1 MKKLLFTLL
10 ILLSVSII
18 KAQDEQLSID
28 YSAPRKFSI
37 SAINVIGSD
46 QIDKNVIIAYSGLAI
61 GHDIFV
67 PSDDIT
73 KAITNLWKQRLFSD
87 IRIEIDKIEG
97 NSLSINIVVKTRP
110 RLSRYSIKG
119 ITKNEAD
126 KVREKISLRAGDI
139 VTDQLLQNTTNQI
152 TKYYVEKGY
161 FYPEI
166 KIVQEKDTLLSDNSI
181 RLALNIDKSTRVRI
195 KEIVIEGNKEVTEK
209 KIHRLL
215 KKTKQYQAW
224 NFIRSSKL
232 VNELYDE
239 DKDKIIDYYNTKG
252 FRDARIIS
260 DTFYPLSKK
269 YLSVHIKIHE
279 GNKYYFRKIAWSGNT
294 KYNTEQLSAVMGIK
308 KGDVYDLKHLDQKL
322 SMSPTGIDVSSLYMD
337 NGYLFF
343 NVKPV
348 ETQITGDSIDIE
360 LRIFEGPQAIINKII
375 VSGNLK
381 TSDYVI
387 LREIRTRPG
396 QKFSRSD
403 VIRSQR
409 ELSQLGYFDPEQMNI
424 IPVPNIENGTVN
436 IEYKLTE
443 KPSDQL
449 QLQGGWGAGQFVGSV
464 AIIFTNFS
472 TKKILKL
479 KEWRPLPSGDGQSIS
494 LRFQSNA
501 QQYTSYNLSFTEPW
515 LGGKKPNSFTVS
527 FYYQRI
533 SYGSSSVPATFQQ
546 LGISGGSVGLGKRL
560 QWPDDYFTLYNE
572 ASLQIYNLKNYTQ
585 EFSFSNGKSNNF
597 NFRHLISRNSVDQ
610 PIYPRSGSSFS
621 LSLQWTPP
629 YSLFSNKDYSKVSDQ
644 EKYKWVEYHKW
655 KFDASWYLN
664 IISKL
669 VLNTKIQL
677 GFLGQYNND
686 LGITPFERFYVGG
699 DGLGNMSLLGR
710 EYVALRGYDNQS
722 LTAEN
727 NVEKGGAI
735 FNKYVFELR
744 YPLSLNPQA
753 TIYGLAFA
761 EAGNSWL
768 RFKEFDPFKVYRSLG
783 LGVRI
788 FMPYFGQLGFDWG
801 YGFDEVPG
809 KAGVNKGNFHI
820 SIGQQF

>member
-10 ILLSVSII
+10 IFLSVTSI
-18 KAQDEQLSID
+18 KAQIDQFPID
-28 YSAPRKFSI
+28 YSAPKKFTI
-37 SAINVIGSD
+37 SGINVIGSD
-46 QIDKNVIIAYSGLAI
+46 LIDKNVIIAYSGLAI
-61 GHDIFV
+61 GNEIFV

-73 KAITNLWKQRLFSD
+73 KAISNLWKQRLFSD
-87 IRIEIDKIEG
+87 IKIEIDKFEG
-97 NSLSINIVVKTRP
+97 NTIFLNIVVKTRP

-126 KVREKISLRAGDI
+126 KVREKISLRTGDI
-139 VTDQLLQNTTNQI
+139 VTDQLLQNTINQI

-161 FYPEI
+161 FFPEI

-181 RLALNIDKSTRVRI
+181 RLALTIDKSKRVKI
-195 KEIVIEGNKEVTEK
+195 KEIVIEGNKEITEK
-209 KIHRLL
+209 RIHRLL

-224 NFIRSSKL
+224 NVFRSSKL
-232 VNELYDE
+232 VYDLYDE
-239 DKDKIIDYYNTKG
+239 DKDKIIDYYNSKG
-252 FRDARIIS
+252 FRDARILS
-260 DTFYPLSKK
+260 DTVYPLSKK
-269 YLSVHIKIHE
+269 FLAIHIKIHE
-279 GNKYYFRKIAWSGNT
+279 GNKYYFRNIAWSGNT
-294 KYNTEQLSAVMGIK
+294 KYTTEQLSAVMGIK
-308 KGDVYDLKHLDQKL
+308 KGDVYDLKNLDQKI
-322 SMSPTGIDVSSLYMD
+322 SMSPTGVDVSSLYMD

-348 ETQITGDSIDIE
+348 ETQIIGDSIDIE

-396 QKFSRSD
+396 QRFSRAD

-424 IPVPNIENGTVN
+424 VPVPNIENGTVN

-501 QQYTSYNLSFTEPW
+501 QQYTSYNISFTEPW
-515 LGGKKPNSFTVS
+515 LGGKKPNSLTVS
-527 FYYQRI
+527 LYYQRI
-533 SYGSSSVPATFQQ
+533 LYAATSTTATQF

-560 QWPDDYFTLYNE
+560 RWPDDFFTMYNE
-572 ASLQIYNLKNYTQ
+572 VNLQIYTLKNYVTD
-585 EFSFSNGKSNNF
+585 FSFANGRSNNV
-597 NFRHLISRNSVDQ
+597 NFRHVISRNSVDQ
-610 PIYPRSGSSFS
+610 PIYPRSGSNISF
-621 LSLQWTPP
+621 SLQWTPP
-629 YSLFSNKDYSKVSDQ
+629 YSLFSNQNYATESDQ
-644 EKYKWVEYHKW
+644 QKYKWVEYHKW

-664 IISKL
+664 IIGKL
-669 VLNTKIQL
+669 VLNTKLQL
-677 GFLGQYNND
+677 GFLGLYNHS

-699 DGLGNMSLLGR
+699 DGLGNMSLIGR
-710 EYVALRGYDNQS
+710 EYIGLRGYDNES
-722 LTAEN
+722 LTPTVN
-727 NVEKGGAI
+727 SQYVGGTI

-753 TIYGLAFA
+753 TIYGLGFA

-768 RFKEFDPFKVYRSLG
+768 RFKDFDPFKVYRSLG

-809 KAGVNKGNFHI
+809 KPGVNKSNFHV
-820 SIGQQF
+820 SIGQTF

>member
-1 MKKLLFTLL
+1 MKKLFL
-10 ILLSVSII
+10 IILIFINVFIL
-18 KAQDEQLSID
+18 KAQDEQFPID
-28 YSAPRKFSI
+28 YSTPRKFTI
-37 SAINVIGSD
+37 AAIHILGSE
-46 QIDKNVIIAYSGLAI
+46 QIDKNVIIAYSGLAV
-61 GHDIFV
+61 GHEIFV

-73 KAITNLWKQRLFSD
+73 KAISNLWKQRLFAD
-87 IRIEIDKIEG
+87 IKIEIDKIEG
-97 NSLSINIVVKTRP
+97 STISLNIIVKTRP

-119 ITKNEAD
+119 ITKNQAD
-126 KVREKISLRAGDI
+126 KVREKISLRTGDI

-152 TKYYVEKGY
+152 TKYYIEKGY
-161 FYPEI
+161 FYPDI
-166 KIVQEKDTLLSDNSI
+166 KIIQEKDSLLSDNSI
-181 RLALNIDKSTRVRI
+181 RLAISIDQGKKVKI
-195 KEIVIEGNKEVTEK
+195 KEIVIEGNKDVTEK
-209 KIHRLL
+209 KIRRLL
-215 KKTKQYQAW
+215 KKTKQYQFW
-224 NFIRSSKL
+224 NVFRSSKL
-232 VNELYDE
+232 VDDLYVE
-239 DKDKIIDYYNTKG
+239 DKDKIIEYYNSKG
-252 FRDARIIS
+252 YRDARLLS
-260 DTFYPLSKK
+260 DTVYPISKK
-269 YLSVHIKIHE
+269 FLAIHIKIHE
-279 GNKYYFRKIAWSGNT
+279 GNKYYFRNIAWSGNT
-294 KYNTEQLSAVMGIK
+294 KYTTEQLSAVMGIK

-322 SMSPTGIDVSSLYMD
+322 SMSPSGIDVSSIYMD

-348 ETQITGDSIDIE
+348 ETQIIGDSIDVE
-360 LRIFEGPQAIINKII
+360 LRIFEGPQAIINKIV

-396 QKFSRSD
+396 QKFSRAD

-472 TKKILKL
+472 TKKLLKL
-479 KEWRPLPSGDGQSIS
+479 KEWRPLPAGDGQSIS

-515 LGGKKPNSFTVS
+515 LGGRKPNSLTVS
-527 FYYQRI
+527 FYYQKI
-533 SYGSSSVPATFQQ
+533 EYTSSSPSQR
-546 LGISGGSVGLGKRL
+546 LGIIGGSVGLGKRL
-560 QWPDDYFTLYNE
+560 LWPDDYFTLYNE
-572 ASLQIYNLKNYTQ
+572 ASLQKYNLKNYNQ
-585 EFSFSNGKSNNF
+585 EFSFSNGTSNNL
-597 NFRHLISRNSVDQ
+597 NFRHVISRNSVDQ
-610 PIYPRSGSSFS
+610 PIFPRSGSSISF
-621 LSLQWTPP
+621 SLQWTPP
-629 YSLFSNKDYSKVSDQ
+629 YSLFSNKDYSTESEQ

-655 KFDASWYLN
+655 RFDASWYLN
-664 IISKL
+664 IFGKL
-669 VLNTKIQL
+669 VLNTKLQL
-677 GFLGQYNND
+677 GFLGSYNKV

-699 DGLGNMSLLGR
+699 DGLSNYSLIGR
-710 EYVALRGYDNQS
+710 ESIGLRGYDNES
-722 LTAEN
+722 LTASN
-727 NVEKGGAI
+727 NTEKGGAV

-753 TIYGLAFA
+753 TIYALGFA

-801 YGFDEVPG
+801 YGFDNVPG
-809 KAGVNKGNFHI
+809 KPDVNKGNFHI